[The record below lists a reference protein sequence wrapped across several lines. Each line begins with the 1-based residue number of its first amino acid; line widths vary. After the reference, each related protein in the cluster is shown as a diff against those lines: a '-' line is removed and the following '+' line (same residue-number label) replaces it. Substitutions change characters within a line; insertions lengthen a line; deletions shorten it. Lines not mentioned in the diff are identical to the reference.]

1 MYSNFDCDR
10 YVKGRGKM
18 VKLNRKSYVKLLAVA
33 LLICLISMIGSSVVN
48 TNFGQI
54 KVQNF
59 SIEDAN
65 GNKIAC
71 IMYKPQN
78 ATAETPAPCVVTLHG
93 SFDAKETQDYT
104 CLELAKRGY
113 VVITMDCDGHGDSEN
128 YKTNPMDAFF
138 KVTANP
144 GSAFEQLSTS
154 PGSGMCD
161 VVNYVYNSLPFVD
174 RDQIGIT
181 GHSLGGKMANACL
194 AYNKI
199 QEVNGGVNQVAAV
212 FLQGNQQL
220 SVDGVWLD
228 HLNYDPD
235 DTPDSGDEIPLW
247 YDVDY
252 GVNAGQLDENNYQTE
267 AGGPQTFYKS
277 ANARTLINELDN
289 YDLQEGDDVEVG
301 KIYSGT
307 VQGSSEEYI
316 RVLYQPYETH
326 ILNHYS
332 LATTSNVVDFFQ
344 NAFEAPNYIDAGSLT
359 IQYKWFFNTI
369 GVIGFFLTV
378 YAFACVLLTTK
389 FFGGLL
395 AQKESDVYVPAA
407 PKGAGNQV
415 IYWVFLFAGSLIAAT
430 FMIPLAQWIGAHL
443 GPDYATRPLFGTK
456 IWPQGLTL
464 EQGMWTGAAGLIG
477 LALFAIGYFLNGKK
491 NGVKPADWNLKMS
504 WKDVGKTVL
513 IVLASIGF
521 GYGVV
526 GFAKYFFN
534 TDFRFISYVI
544 KWPSSGSLLI
554 ALRFMPLFAIFFFA
568 NALCQNLCNMVAGR
582 KEWLNTLLMCIANII
597 GLAFIWFDQY
607 YNLITQGIVKL
618 DSSRVMLSWP
628 LYINLCLCTVI
639 SRRFYKKTGKV
650 YIGALMNTILFA
662 IISCANTMTLV
673 CNNWWF

>member
-235 DTPDSGDEIPLW
+235 DTTDSGDEIPLW

-662 IISCANTMTLV
+662 VISCANTMTLV

>member
-1 MYSNFDCDR
+1 
-10 YVKGRGKM
+10 M
-18 VKLNRKSYVKLLAVA
+18 VKMNRKPYVKLLIAA
-33 LLICLISMIGSSVVN
+33 LIICFVSMIGSSAVN
-48 TNFGQI
+48 TNFGSI

-71 IMYKPQN
+71 IMYKPKT
-78 ATAETPAPCVVTLHG
+78 ATAENPAPCVVTLHG

-113 VVITMDCDGHGDSEN
+113 VAITMDCDGHGDSEN

-144 GSAFEQLSTS
+144 GSAFEDISTS

-161 VVNYVYNSLPFVD
+161 VVNYVYNSLSFVD
-174 RDQIGIT
+174 KEQIGIT

-199 QEVNGGVNQVAAV
+199 QEQNGGVNQVAAV

-220 SVDGVWLD
+220 SIDGAWLD

-235 DTPDSGDEIPLW
+235 DTPDSGDEIPLY

-267 AGGPQTFYKS
+267 MGGPQTFYKS

-289 YDLQEGDDVEVG
+289 YDLQEGDEVEVG
-301 KIYSGT
+301 KIYKGT

-359 IQYKWFFNTI
+359 IQYKWLFNTI

-378 YAFACVLLTTK
+378 YAFACILLTTK
-389 FFGGLL
+389 FFGSLL
-395 AQKESDVYVPAA
+395 AQKEAEIYIPAA
-407 PKGAGNQV
+407 PQGVYGKV

-464 EQGMWTGAAGLIG
+464 EQGMWTAAAGLIG
-477 LALFAIGYFLNGKK
+477 LGLFAIGYFINGKK
-491 NGVKPADWNLKMS
+491 SGVRPTEWNLKMS
-504 WKDVGKTVL
+504 RANVGKTIL
-513 IVLASIGF
+513 IVIAAIGF

-544 KWPSSGSLLI
+544 KWPSSGSLRI

-582 KEWLNTLLMCIANII
+582 KEWLNTLLMCVANII
-597 GLAFIWFDQY
+597 GLACIWFYQY
-607 YNLITQGIVKL
+607 SNLITKGVVKL

-639 SRRFYKKTGKV
+639 SRRFYKKTGKI
-650 YIGALMNTILFA
+650 YIGALMNTILFSV
-662 IISCANTMTLV
+662 ISCANTMTLV